1 MRTFGE
7 WCKFFDDIEKDPK
20 AITPRL
26 TVRDL
31 LAAREHIDQCKDCS
45 DSMDRVLAN
54 APPEK
59 PMGHIGFN

>member
-1 MRTFGE
+1 MSITN
-7 WCKFFDDIEKDPK
+7 WCEFFANIEKDPK

-31 LAAREHIDQCKDCS
+31 LAAKEHIDSCKDCS